1 MKKRSEQLQQMA
13 TEITAIIYHDERI
26 CTLWLQS
33 RAVGRMSLG
42 EFVLSSLWKTMCL
55 QGQATLGETG

>member
-42 EFVLSSLWKTMCL
+42 ECVCSVIPLENHVFSRTS
-55 QGQATLGETG
+55 

>member
-1 MKKRSEQLQQMA
+1 MA

-33 RAVGRMSLG
+33 RAVGRMSWVSL
-42 EFVLSSLWKTMCL
+42 FVLSSFFGKTVKFR
-55 QGQATLGETG
+55 GKEDD